1 MPHGINPEFLV
12 EHITNRNERIMNQ
25 KISLL
30 TGIRSLFRILRGRPQ
45 IPPTLADNP
54 LLQTILKRR
63 SVRSFTSQTIP
74 EDVFAAIL
82 EAGRLA
88 PSTVNL
94 QSWAFA
100 VFDAGSWQQTFG
112 RAIPFHA
119 TRAVIVIADTYRD
132 RQVLDAFPRSPLVEY
147 TIAVVNASLA
157 AMNMNIAAEALGVS
171 SVMLS
176 ETGRSGL
183 LDARYLKEKLELP
196 EGAVALMTIVFGY
209 ARGAYPPMPPKL
221 PAEQI
226 FFEGQYR
233 LPDRETMEDW
243 LAQMVAGYKAS
254 HLRSSFDAQLKIYQS
269 KIGQAEADLHEMI
282 FQREGGGGG

>member
-1 MPHGINPEFLV
+1 MSHKPEL
-12 EHITNRNERIMNQ
+12 ISGL
-25 KISLL
+25 ISLSRL
-30 TGIRSLFRILRGRPQ
+30 LRGRPR

-54 LLQTILKRR
+54 LLGAILKRR
-63 SVRSFTSQTIP
+63 SVRSFTTRPIP

-100 VFDAGSWQQTFG
+100 VFDAELWQQTFG
-112 RAIPFHA
+112 QSIPFHGS
-119 TRAVIVIADTYRD
+119 RAVIVIADTYRD
-132 RQVLDAFPRSPLVEY
+132 RTVLDEFPYSPLVEY

-183 LDARYLKEKLELP
+183 LDAKYLQEKLALP
-196 EGAVALMTIVFGY
+196 EGAVPLMTIVFGY
-209 ARGAYPPMPPKL
+209 ARGPYPPMPPKL
-221 PAEQI
+221 PQEQV
-226 FFEGQYR
+226 FFKEQYAP
-233 LPDRETMEDW
+233 PDRATMEDW
-243 LAQMVAGYKAS
+243 LSQMVAGYKAS
-254 HLRSSFDAQLKIYQS
+254 HLNSSFAKQLEIYQG
-269 KIGQAEADLHEMI
+269 KIAQAEADL
-282 FQREGGGGG
+282 RELVFYREHQKGEQPETEEIPANQTP